1 MLVETT
7 HLRASIQ
14 LPCLIS
20 EWPPAKCDVRSY
32 IIAASPLSYIMCFC
46 YESASFIRQL
56 SPLFTVRTQYGDCLS
71 RDTLNIYEESY
82 MIRRSHVSRCICV
95 SAVCSL
101 FSFFFLLLC
110 SGRFVVQYKCSK
122 CLVPI
127 LSSWQCVPICT
138 LLKCRSVIRVLA
150 ALEVLLVANCKT
162 RLALVIFNFLH
173 CQLCSQKADSKTLLW
188 VAGEIFWCVA
198 MESAVLKYLVN
209 IAPFYSNDWE
219 I

>member
-14 LPCLIS
+14 FPCLT
-20 EWPPAKCDVRSY
+20 EWPTAKCDVRSH

-56 SPLFTVRTQYGDCLS
+56 SPLFTVRTQCGDCLS

-82 MIRRSHVSRCICV
+82 MILRSHVSRCICV

-101 FSFFFLLLC
+101 FYFFFILLC
-110 SGRFVVQYKCSK
+110 SGRFVVQYKCSE

-127 LSSWQCVPICT
+127 LSSWQCVLICA
-138 LLKCRSVIRVLA
+138 LLKCRNVIRVLA
-150 ALEVLLVANCKT
+150 ALAILLVANCKT
-162 RLALVIFNFLH
+162 RLAVSYF
-173 CQLCSQKADSKTLLW
+173 
-188 VAGEIFWCVA
+188 
-198 MESAVLKYLVN
+198 
-209 IAPFYSNDWE
+209 
-219 I
+219 